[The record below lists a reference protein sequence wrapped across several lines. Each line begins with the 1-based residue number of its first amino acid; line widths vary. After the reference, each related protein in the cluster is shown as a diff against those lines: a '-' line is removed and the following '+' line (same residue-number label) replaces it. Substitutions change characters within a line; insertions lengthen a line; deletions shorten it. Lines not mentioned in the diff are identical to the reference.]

1 MFRLKKAPVYTL
13 ITSLL
18 LGSVPNI
25 ALASNSIMLP
35 DMGTTAASTLTIDK
49 ELEYGDAYM
58 RMLRSSKP
66 IINDPVLTEYVQD
79 LGHKLVANASDVRTP
94 FTFFLIRDKEIN
106 AFAFFGGHVAIHSGL
121 FLYAQNESELASV
134 LAHEIAHV
142 TQRHLARSME
152 EQAKRSPAT
161 MAALVG
167 SLMLAIASPEAG
179 IAAMQATT
187 AASMQGQINYTRS
200 NEKEADRIG
209 IATLAKAGFDP
220 KAMPRFFERLADQYR
235 YVSKPPQM
243 LLTHPLPESRITD
256 SRQRASQYPTVRL
269 PPSENYL
276 LARSRIVARYA
287 NFSENAALAWFGHQL
302 KKFPSQRKELN
313 YGKALVYIDNG
324 KYKEANGLLTPLLAA
339 EPNNPFYIDAMTDL
353 DLYQQKFTPAIQR
366 LKTAIEQNPDS
377 TVLRLNYI
385 NVLQEQGKYQQ
396 TIPLLV
402 RYTYDQPDDINGW
415 SMLAKAFAKTRQR
428 PSELAALA
436 EIYALRAQWDKAITN
451 YMQASQLAPLNSMD
465 QARFD
470 ARIDQLRRAKMTFD
484 NLKN

>member
-1 MFRLKKAPVYTL
+1 
-13 ITSLL
+13 
-18 LGSVPNI
+18 
-25 ALASNSIMLP
+25 
-35 DMGTTAASTLTIDK
+35 
-49 ELEYGDAYM
+49 
-58 RMLRSSKP
+58 
-66 IINDPVLTEYVQD
+66 
-79 LGHKLVANASDVRTP
+79 
-94 FTFFLIRDKEIN
+94 
-106 AFAFFGGHVAIHSGL
+106 
-121 FLYAQNESELASV
+121 
-134 LAHEIAHV
+134 
-142 TQRHLARSME
+142 
-152 EQAKRSPAT
+152 
-161 MAALVG
+161 
-167 SLMLAIASPEAG
+167 
-179 IAAMQATT
+179 
-187 AASMQGQINYTRS
+187 
-200 NEKEADRIG
+200 
-209 IATLAKAGFDP
+209 
-220 KAMPRFFERLADQYR
+220 
-235 YVSKPPQM
+235 
-243 LLTHPLPESRITD
+243 
-256 SRQRASQYPTVRL
+256 
-269 PPSENYL
+269 
-276 LARSRIVARYA
+276 
-287 NFSENAALAWFGHQL
+287 
-302 KKFPSQRKELN
+302 
-313 YGKALVYIDNG
+313 
-324 KYKEANGLLTPLLAA
+324 PLLAA